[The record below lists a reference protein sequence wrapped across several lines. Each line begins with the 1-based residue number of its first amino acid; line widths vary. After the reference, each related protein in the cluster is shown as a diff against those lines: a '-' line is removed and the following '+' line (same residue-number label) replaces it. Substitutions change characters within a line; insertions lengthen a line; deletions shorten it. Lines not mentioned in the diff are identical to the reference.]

1 MTRIVLDASVL
12 MASLIA
18 DGPTR
23 GILLGYHDLEFY
35 APEVVSSEIQKHL
48 QTIAKRTGK
57 PKEIVSTFLK
67 DILSNV
73 EVVPT
78 EIFAGN
84 LESAR
89 KRTQAAHAEN
99 DEAYVALADYLD
111 APVWTYDKDFQRVS
125 GIRVLVTSDIQG
137 LIEAKRYRS

>member
-1 MTRIVLDASVL
+1 MTRIIVDASVL

-35 APEVVSSEIQKHL
+35 TPEVVSSEIQKHL
-48 QTIAKRTGK
+48 PTVARRTGK
-57 PKEIVSTFLK
+57 PKEIVITLLN

-73 EVVPT
+73 EVIPT
-78 EIFAGN
+78 EVFVGK
-84 LESAR
+84 LVSAR
-89 KRTQAAHAEN
+89 TRAREAHAEN

-111 APVWTYDKDFQRVS
+111 APVWTYDKDFQRIS
-125 GIRVLVTSDIQG
+125 GLRVLTTSDVQR
-137 LIEAKRYRS
+137 LIEPEP